1 MNGWSY
7 DYMLALDDDNCPTRA
22 AQRKTVHD
30 QVEANVKAIATAEM
44 PEIQQYFDKYG
55 WSEFCNTVNWAY
67 TESIELTIP
76 QDIEKMQSTCNSA
89 RKNET
94 LTYYTLDKGDSLK
107 GVTTNELR
115 KNLKAQ
121 IDSWVQPQAAVGQ
134 STAQKSL
141 EGTAGSEH
149 PKYVM
154 LWTNERLL
162 SQIALSMS
170 QNKDFEGM
178 LPLGPSATIVLEF
191 TQDSPTDDLN
201 VRAFINDQ
209 LVDTYGCLNQN
220 SCKATDFSAVLGADL
235 DKAALDVPTFCGA
248 SFAKDK

>member
-1 MNGWSY
+1 
-7 DYMLALDDDNCPTRA
+7 
-22 AQRKTVHD
+22 
-30 QVEANVKAIATAEM
+30 
-44 PEIQQYFDKYG
+44 
-55 WSEFCNTVNWAY
+55 
-67 TESIELTIP
+67 
-76 QDIEKMQSTCNSA
+76 
-89 RKNET
+89 
-94 LTYYTLDKGDSLK
+94 
-107 GVTTNELR
+107 
-115 KNLKAQ
+115 
-121 IDSWVQPQAAVGQ
+121 
-134 STAQKSL
+134 
-141 EGTAGSEH
+141 
-149 PKYVM
+149 M

-209 LVDTYGCLNQN
+209 LVDTYGCQNQN